1 LAKEVTMDGIHGVP
15 GNFVRDYLT
24 LTLVLGLAVLQLLNF
39 ARGRRAQVNIEGE
52 VITRPT
58 GPKFVDE
65 AVFQA
70 RQEAAEDRLRRLEAS
85 EQTMRAELAAI
96 RAEMKA
102 DREALQRLLR
112 EEMAKV
118 HGRVNEVLVAVA
130 ELRGPQSH
138 ITHPHG

>member
-1 LAKEVTMDGIHGVP
+1 MDGIHGVP

>member
-138 ITHPHG
+138 ITHPHA

>member
-1 LAKEVTMDGIHGVP
+1 MDGIHGVP

-70 RQEAAEDRLRRLEAS
+70 RQEAADDRLRRLEAS

-138 ITHPHG
+138 ITHLHG